1 MANKNKIGKEFP
13 PFTWEVEKGKIREL
27 VQAIGDNNPIFLDR
41 EAAIAAGYKDIVAPA
56 TFITVPMM
64 WTNSLTSTLD
74 DADVK
79 FVNILHG
86 EEEYEYFEEIYPG
99 DILTGQ
105 AKITDIQTKKGKSGE
120 MDLIK
125 MEVNYT
131 NQEGKPVL
139 KARTL
144 IVERI

>member
-1 MANKNKIGKEFP
+1 MANKEKIGKEFP
-13 PFTWEVEKGKIREL
+13 AFTWEVEKGKIREL
-27 VQAIGDNNPIFLDR
+27 VQAIGDNNPIFLER

-56 TFITVPMM
+56 TFVTVPMM

-86 EEEYEYFEEIYPG
+86 EEEYEYFAEIYPG

-120 MDLIK
+120 MDLVKI
-125 MEVNYT
+125 EVNYI